1 MTASQDVTGPSGRS
15 ADEPLRWVARIW
27 AECAIV
33 GYLLWQAA
41 VPSPVAGE
49 EGYWERLAA
58 LAVLATIVVGHLLSW
73 RWEIQGATV
82 MAVGGALLALV
93 TTFRFDGWQVP
104 AAVLA
109 AFTGPAVL
117 YWWIWRRGRSRR
129 AVGLLAALLSLL
141 LVGTMTAALVAH
153 SVAYG
158 TFHPQSDL
166 PVLAPAP
173 VVWAW
178 SGAIDGTSA
187 VVVARVRDPGAQVR
201 LAISTD
207 PGLADPTWMPAAA
220 RPADDP
226 ALVRFEAT
234 GLRPGERYHYAVE
247 VDGVLVTARAGR
259 LRTLPEGPV
268 SFSFALGSCAQV
280 GNNGS
285 VLDRIREADPDLFLI
300 TGDFAYEDFWANDR
314 SAFRSMYDTQLTTP
328 AMDALV
334 RAVPVDYVWDD
345 HDFGPNDADSTAAS
359 RPAAAVVY
367 RQAVPHPVLAA
378 GEGPESIEHSFVLG
392 RVRFVVTDS
401 RSRRSPKDDPD
412 DADKTMLGAAQVR
425 WLEQELR
432 AAADAGQVVV
442 LVTSVPWNGT
452 PAAGADDWSGYTTA
466 RRQVA
471 DLVAAAGLTDRL
483 LMVAGDAHMVA
494 IDDGSHTD
502 FSSDGSGGFPL
513 MHAAA
518 LDRPGSYKAGPYSEG
533 AHPGAGQ
540 FGLVT
545 VTDTGGDIT
554 LRLSGRDFTG
564 AELVGYTFTVP
575 AARLAGSSAAGGPA
589 GAGS

>member
-1 MTASQDVTGPSGRS
+1 MTGSQVGADPSGRS
-15 ADEPLRWVARIW
+15 GDEPLRWVARVW

-49 EGYWERLAA
+49 GGYWERLAA
-58 LAVLATIVVGHLLSW
+58 LAILATIVVGHLVSW

-93 TTFRFDGWQVP
+93 TSFRFEGWQVP
-104 AAVLA
+104 AGVLV
-109 AFTGPAVL
+109 AFTGPAFL
-117 YWWIWRRGRSRR
+117 SWWIWRRGRPRR
-129 AVGLLAALLSLL
+129 AVALLAALLALL
-141 LVGTMTAALVAH
+141 LAGTTAAALLVH

-166 PVLAPAP
+166 PVPAPAP
-173 VVWAW
+173 VVWVW

-187 VVVARVRDPGAQVR
+187 TVVARVRDPAAAVR
-201 LAISTD
+201 LAVSTD
-207 PGLADPTWMPAAA
+207 PGLADPTWVPASV
-220 RPADDP
+220 RPADAP
-226 ALVRFEAT
+226 ELVRFEAT
-234 GLRPGERYHYAVE
+234 DLRPGARYHYAVE
-247 VDGVLVTARAGR
+247 VDGALVTARAGR

-280 GNNGS
+280 GTNGS
-285 VLDRIREADPDLFLI
+285 VLDRIREADPDLLLI
-300 TGDFAYEDFWANDR
+300 TGDFAYEDFWTNDR
-314 SAFRSMYDTQLTTP
+314 AAFRAMYDAQLTTP
-328 AMDALV
+328 AMGALV

-359 RPAAAVVY
+359 KPAAAVVY

-378 GEGPESIEHSFVLG
+378 GPGPESIEHSFVLG

-412 DADKTMLGAAQVR
+412 DADKTMLGSAQLR
-425 WLEQELR
+425 WLAGELR

-442 LVTSVPWNGT
+442 LVTSVPWNG
-452 PAAGADDWSGYTTA
+452 AAAVGADDWSGYTTA

-471 DLVAAAGLTDRL
+471 DLIAGAGLTDRL

-502 FSSDGSGGFPL
+502 FSSSQAGGFPL
-513 MHAAA
+513 LHAAA
-518 LDRPGSYKAGPYSEG
+518 LDRPGSTKAGPYSEG
-533 AHPGAGQ
+533 EHPGAGQ

-545 VTDTGGDIT
+545 VTDTGGAVT
-554 LRLSGRDFTG
+554 LRLSGRDHTG

-575 AARLAGSSAAGGPA
+575 ESALAAPTATGGP
-589 GAGS
+589 GS